1 MIEELIKHKNHLAEI
16 EQSLNNKF
24 FELESKISLESKG
37 VEQLSDKLTE
47 AKIDLETDQRLL
59 DQHKEM
65 YRNEMG
71 AYEQKEN
78 QLMAQIDKEKLRTKR
93 HD

>member
-16 EQSLNNKF
+16 ENSLNSKF
-24 FELESKISLESKG
+24 TELEQKIQLESRG
-37 VEQLSDKLTE
+37 VEQLSDRLTE

-65 YRNEMG
+65 YRNEMQDY
-71 AYEQKEN
+71 AQKEN
-78 QLMAQIDKEKLRTKR
+78 QLMA
-93 HD
+93 

>member
-16 EQSLNNKF
+16 ESSLNSKF
-24 FELESKISLESKG
+24 QELEQKISLESRG
-37 VEQLSDKLTE
+37 VEQLSNRLTE

-65 YRNEMG
+65 YRNEM
-71 AYEQKEN
+71 
-78 QLMAQIDKEKLRTKR
+78 
-93 HD
+93 

>member
-24 FELESKISLESKG
+24 SELESKISLESKG

-47 AKIDLETDQRLL
+47 AKIDLETDERLL
-59 DQHKEM
+59 D
-65 YRNEMG
+65 
-71 AYEQKEN
+71 
-78 QLMAQIDKEKLRTKR
+78 
-93 HD
+93 